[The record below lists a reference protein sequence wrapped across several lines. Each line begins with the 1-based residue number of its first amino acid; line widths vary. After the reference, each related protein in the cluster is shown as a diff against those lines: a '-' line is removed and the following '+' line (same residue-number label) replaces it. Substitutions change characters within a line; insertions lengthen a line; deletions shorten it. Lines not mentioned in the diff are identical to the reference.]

1 MKGRIPPPLGAVL
14 RFFRFA
20 RRWSAERLA
29 LAAGGSAPSLISEY
43 EHGTKDLSPQRLH
56 ELLALMDVPPE
67 AADAAVF
74 ALELAGPPLDSGS
87 EAGTAERERRS
98 IGRAAARAG
107 GSVAELIRS
116 ELTTAAQAEKIA
128 QARSEAEALWESV
141 KGLSTK
147 DRELVVTT
155 APDYHTSAFCER
167 LCEESARAASDKAAK
182 AVELAGLARRVAER
196 VPGSEASRARVQSYA
211 WAFTGNARRVQGDL
225 PGADEAFSI
234 SARLWPEEE
243 PADVSPLDRSR
254 MLDLEASLRQNQGRF
269 DDAVGL
275 LDRALAAGSHGE
287 ARSRILVQKAAG
299 LEMMGEHQAAVEAL
313 EEAAGS
319 LDDRSSPR
327 LTLVV
332 RFNLAVNLS
341 LLGRHLEAEALLPEV
356 RDLAV
361 NLGNE
366 LDLVRLLWLEGRAA
380 AGLGRREEAMG
391 ALLQVHGEFTAHEI
405 AFDTALV
412 SLELAV
418 LYLEEDRTSDV
429 KLLAQQ
435 MLWIFRAQGV
445 PREALASLRI
455 FCEAAG
461 REAATVEL
469 ARRVHDDLERAR
481 HLEGLKLRD
490 GTARP

>member
-1 MKGRIPPPLGAVL
+1 MKGRIPPPLGAAL

-20 RRWSAERLA
+20 RGWSAERLA

-43 EHGTKDLSPQRLH
+43 ETGTKGLSPQRLH

-67 AADAAVF
+67 AADAALF
-74 ALELAGPPLDSGS
+74 ALELAGPRPESDS
-87 EAGTAERERRS
+87 EAETAERERRS
-98 IGRAAARAG
+98 IGRAAARVG

-116 ELTTAAQAEKIA
+116 ELTAAAQAEKIA
-128 QARSEAEALWESV
+128 QARREAEALWETV
-141 KGLSTK
+141 KGLSPE

-167 LCEESARAASDKAAK
+167 LCEESARAASDKVAK

-196 VPGSEASRARVQSYA
+196 VPGSEASRARVQAYA

-225 PGADEAFSI
+225 PGADEAFLL
-234 SARLWPEEE
+234 SAGLWPEEE
-243 PADVSPLDRSR
+243 TADISPLDRSR
-254 MLDLEASLRQNQGRF
+254 TFDLEASLRQNQGRF
-269 DDAVGL
+269 EEAVGL
-275 LDRALAAGSHGE
+275 LDRALAAGSHGQ
-287 ARSRILVQKAAG
+287 ARSRTLIKKASG
-299 LEMMGEHQAAVEAL
+299 LEMMGEHQAAIEAL
-313 EEAAGS
+313 KEAASS
-319 LDDRSSPR
+319 LDASSSPR
-327 LTLVV
+327 SMLVV
-332 RFNLAVNLS
+332 RFNLVVNLS

-361 NLGNE
+361 SLGNE

-380 AGLGRREEAMG
+380 AGLGRRDQAIA
-391 ALLQVHGEFTAHEI
+391 ALLQVRGEFTAHEI
-405 AFDTALV
+405 ALDAALV

-429 KLLAQQ
+429 KILAQQ

-455 FCEAAG
+455 FCDAAG
-461 REAATVEL
+461 QETATVEL

-481 HLEGLKLRD
+481 QLQGLKLRD
-490 GTARP
+490 